1 MIIAHT
7 ENNLVVSQN
16 SVMEFVNIILFHIYQ
31 CQIKRIVLDQIT
43 GTDRPIFLQYNGYIR
58 IFLMKAAE
66 QIRQI
71 AS

>member
-31 CQIKRIVLDQIT
+31 CQIKRIVLDQIPPVQRLYS
-43 GTDRPIFLQYNGYIR
+43 DIPDERL
-58 IFLMKAAE
+58 
-66 QIRQI
+66 
-71 AS
+71 